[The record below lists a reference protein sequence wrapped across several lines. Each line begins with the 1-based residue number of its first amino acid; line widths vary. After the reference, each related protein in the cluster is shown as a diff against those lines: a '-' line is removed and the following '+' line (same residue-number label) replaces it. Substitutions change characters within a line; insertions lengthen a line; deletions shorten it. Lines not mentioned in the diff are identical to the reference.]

1 MKSEL
6 TTRQWALYHYL
17 RDMNDTWTTQYNA
30 VKALNMLDGFYEK
43 PDINNFHDSAA
54 RQQMTADIRAIND
67 SAVIQKIIIS
77 SKNGIKLAN
86 KEEFET
92 YIEKE
97 ISAALRRLIRAR
109 RKARKGS
116 LDNQFRIPLGKYER
130 DYIQAYINS
139 DRGNND

>member
-6 TTRQWALYHYL
+6 TTRQWALYNYL
-17 RDMNDTWTTQYNA
+17 KERGDEWTYQATCASEIPEYNY
-30 VKALNMLDGFYEK
+30 DGNEDFSL
-43 PDINNFHDSAA
+43 FHDSAA
-54 RQQMTADIRAIND
+54 RLQMTADIRAIND
-67 SAVIQKIIIS
+67 SDVIQKIIIS

-109 RKARKGS
+109 RKAKKGS